1 MSKSAWYFVK
11 VLSKGSRP
19 EVFYSQV
26 IPKTHRKRPAMK
38 LCPYLKMILSHV
50 FINDYLK
57 KCEQIYKNGKKK
69 QQECIVYNRIKLH
82 RK

>member
-1 MSKSAWYFVK
+1 
-11 VLSKGSRP
+11 
-19 EVFYSQV
+19 
-26 IPKTHRKRPAMK
+26 
-38 LCPYLKMILSHV
+38 MILSHV

-69 QQECIVYNRIKLH
+69 KQECIVYNRIKLH